1 MRTLCKESTRVIR
14 TLACILSMM
23 LVFNMGLLNVYA
35 ADTAELTVSECTV
48 NSGEEAKVVVSISG
62 NTGIWGLKF
71 KVGYNHEA
79 MTLKSVEVG
88 EVFSETEVTLP
99 ETLDKEKFVFYGSS
113 EDLDNVTGN
122 GTLITLN
129 FAIDSDA
136 AVKDY
141 PVTVE
146 LTQAIDEDGEDVD
159 IDTTDSKI
167 VVTDKSDEEDKDNT
181 GNNGE
186 DDSDKE
192 DTDKEDTDKEETGKD
207 DTDKDK
213 TEDGK
218 EPYTGVDDKVTPILV
233 VLVCAAAVVV
243 FMGTRYYKKGGV
255 SHDA

>member
-1 MRTLCKESTRVIR
+1 MRTLCKKSTRVIR

-35 ADTAELTVSECTV
+35 ADTAELTVSVCTV

-71 KVGYNHEA
+71 KVGYDNEA

-88 EVFSETEVTLP
+88 EVFAEEEITLP
-99 ETLDKEKFVFYGSS
+99 ESLDKEQFVFYASS
-113 EDLDNVTGN
+113 NDLNNVTGN
-122 GTLITLN
+122 GAVITLN
-129 FAIDSDA
+129 FEVNDDA
-136 AVKDY
+136 AFKDY

-167 VVTDKSDEEDKDNT
+167 VVADKSDEEDKDNT

-186 DDSDKE
+186 D
-192 DTDKEDTDKEETGKD
+192 
-207 DTDKDK
+207 
-213 TEDGK
+213 GK
-218 EPYTGVDDKVTPILV
+218 EPYTGFN
-233 VLVCAAAVVV
+233 A
-243 FMGTRYYKKGGV
+243 
-255 SHDA
+255 